1 MHTVIILSK
10 HSSDLLK
17 DFKFLFKPF
26 LDKGIISFCDWNES
40 GTDILSSVPDLYN
53 LIKGK
58 QEWRALVLGTDSM
71 REQPLSY
78 VADEKNPFDFPTECN
93 EGGIPKESNVPV
105 IRLAHMICGYPMS
118 MVKNFEKGFEYID
131 ENTGE
136 LVKIRESELT
146 DEMLFQLTDI
156 YGDSLK
162 PVYMEEVV
170 PEEMKKAQQKLIEK
184 YEFMDVRPR
193 EVIFISTRKHPMDEE
208 DILTSW
214 KTQLEMS
221 SSNFCARNKYPNN
234 CRFMCY
240 NITNAENSRYMR
252 ELMEFW
258 LSVLTVA
265 INRIPASS
273 LQAYRVYRLG
283 VDISTDEMDILLNE
297 HLDKMEAVNL
307 FIQNRMKMKPDYSF
321 KPEEELVETQDIP
334 VVFEGSTGKELMID
348 TSSVGLAK
356 NCPRDEMMYWIQQVG
371 EKQRN
376 IDWYL
381 KEPRRAID
389 KAAQYMKDRAD
400 SFYGEE
406 YELDRFQV
414 SDLNQ
419 EIERLEQE
427 MLACDTRGIID
438 DKKIKAV
445 IKDVDKQVKKDIS
458 IRMDKKTVI
467 LMGLVA
473 FGAYFIGFM
482 PYLYGAAVEGGK
494 VFWTSLALAVGTLFV
509 LGLGGLIALF
519 VLRKRIIKSM
529 SAFNHA
535 IKQMINN
542 VSTASKKFGDY
553 FSVVCSYMK
562 AQSVFAGIKLKGDS
576 MYSERFVLRAHKQAL
591 NLSIKQSL
599 EIAASYGI
607 KRRAK
612 AVQSVIGFFDEKKLP
627 KYNSLYYYTTNRDV
641 QNIPL
646 NDTGDYVTSPYSF
659 VAKLDIVREDIFDD
673 MKGDN

>member
-26 LDKGIISFCDWNES
+26 LDKGSISFCDWNES

-58 QEWRALVLGTDSM
+58 QEWRAIILGTDSM
-71 REQPLSY
+71 REHPLPY
-78 VADEKNPFDFPTECN
+78 VADEKNPFDFPEECN
-93 EGGIPKESNVPV
+93 EESIPKESNVPV

-131 ENTGE
+131 ENNGKLTK
-136 LVKIRESELT
+136 VRESELT
-146 DEMLFQLTDI
+146 SEMLFQLTDI
-156 YGDSLK
+156 YGDGLK
-162 PVYMEEVV
+162 PIYMEEVV
-170 PEEMKKAQQKLIEK
+170 PEEMKRAQQKLIDK
-184 YEFMDVRPR
+184 YEFQDVRPR
-193 EVIFISTRKHPMDEE
+193 EVMFISTRKHSIDEE
-208 DILTSW
+208 NVMTSW

-240 NITNAENSRYMR
+240 DITNAENSRYMR
-252 ELMEFW
+252 ELIEFW

-283 VDISTDEMDILLNE
+283 VEISTKEMDLLLNE
-297 HLDKMEAVNL
+297 HLDKMEAAYQFV
-307 FIQNRMKMKPDYSF
+307 QDRMRMKPEYSF
-321 KPEEELVETQDIP
+321 EPEDELVEVQDIP
-334 VVFEGSTGKELMID
+334 VIFEGSSGKELMID
-348 TSSVGLAK
+348 TSSVGLSK
-356 NCPRDEMMYWIQQVG
+356 DCPKDEMMYWIQQVN

-381 KEPRRAID
+381 KEPRKAID

-406 YELDRFQV
+406 YELDRFQLA
-414 SDLNQ
+414 DLNQ

-427 MLACDTRGIID
+427 MLSCDTQGIID
-438 DKKIKAV
+438 EKKIKET
-445 IKDVDKQVKKDIS
+445 IKDVDKKVKKDIS
-458 IRMDKKTVI
+458 IRMNKKTI
-467 LMGLVA
+467 IFMGLLA
-473 FGAYFIGFM
+473 FSAYFIGFI
-482 PYLYGAAVEGGK
+482 PYLYGSAVEGGK
-494 VFWTSLALAVGTLFV
+494 VFGASVVLLISALLVLA
-509 LGLGGLIALF
+509 LGGLVSLL
-519 VLRKRIIKSM
+519 VLRKRITKSM
-529 SAFNHA
+529 DAFNHS
-535 IKQMINN
+535 IKQMINSVN
-542 VSTASKKFGDY
+542 TTSKKFGDY
-553 FSVVCSYMK
+553 FSTVCSYMK
-562 AQSVFAGIKLKGDS
+562 AQSVLAGIKLKGDS
-576 MYSERFVLRAHKQAL
+576 MSSERFVLRAHKQAL
-591 NLSIKQSL
+591 ALSINQSL

-607 KRRAK
+607 KRNAN
-612 AVQSVIGFFDEKKLP
+612 AIQSVVGFFDEKKLP
-627 KYNSLYYYTTNRDV
+627 KYNNLYYFVMNREV

-646 NDTGDYVTSPYSF
+646 NDTGDYVTSPYTF

-673 MKGDN
+673 VKGDN